1 MNIILEMDVYL
12 RDHAM
17 KEIVCLNSY
26 SFLERTVNISF
37 HVFMKS
43 LWRISS
49 IYLKH
54 ILEMDLLEL
63 SWIGSRYKIELSPM
77 LLKA

>member
-1 MNIILEMDVYL
+1 MNVILEMDVYL
-12 RDHAM
+12 REHAM

-43 LWRISS
+43 L
-49 IYLKH
+49 
-54 ILEMDLLEL
+54 
-63 SWIGSRYKIELSPM
+63 
-77 LLKA
+77 

>member
-17 KEIVCLNSY
+17 KEIVCLNSC

-43 LWRISS
+43 L
-49 IYLKH
+49 
-54 ILEMDLLEL
+54 
-63 SWIGSRYKIELSPM
+63 
-77 LLKA
+77 